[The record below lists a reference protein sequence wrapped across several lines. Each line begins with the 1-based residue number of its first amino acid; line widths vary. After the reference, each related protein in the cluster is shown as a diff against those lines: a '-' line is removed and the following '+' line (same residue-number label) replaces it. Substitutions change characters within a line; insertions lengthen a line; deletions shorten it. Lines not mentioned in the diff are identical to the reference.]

1 MKKHILILIGTMM
14 LLLAVGCTRTS
25 PPTTLYTLG
34 VAPIASVSGVE
45 SDITIGVDRVVLADY
60 LKRSNLIIRDT
71 DHKLSASN
79 SKRWAGSLEDELN
92 TAIAINLGTVAK
104 TKRVFIQPTPA
115 GMEMDYHVSVR
126 IISFDGSK
134 DGVATLRAWWGVYN
148 ASRELIEHDVFSA
161 QEHVTPSEDI
171 YEDIVSAQSK
181 LVKQL
186 CDDIGASL
194 K

>member
-14 LLLAVGCTRTS
+14 LLLVVGCTRTS

-34 VAPIASVSGVE
+34 VDPVVSGSGVE

-126 IISFDGSK
+126 IVSFDGSK
-134 DGVATLRAWWGVYN
+134 NGVATLRAWWGVYN
-148 ASRELIEHDVFSA
+148 ASRELIAHDVFSA
-161 QEHVTPSEDI
+161 QGHVTPSEDI

-181 LVKQL
+181 LVKKL